1 MKKIL
6 TSLAIVLAVAITL
19 CVGVFASACNNSST
33 ANELTVTVVYPDGKA
48 VDGTKD
54 GNGDYN
60 GNAIKVQF
68 CDADNGENCY
78 QLLNLG
84 ADGKITQS
92 ISQLQ
97 EALEGV
103 ENFSLHILGLPDG
116 YSYDEN
122 IVLSAKN
129 ASVTIQLVK
138 A

>member
-33 ANELTVTVVYPDGKA
+33 ATELTVTVVYPDGKA

-103 ENFSLHILGLPDG
+103 ENF
-116 YSYDEN
+116 
-122 IVLSAKN
+122 
-129 ASVTIQLVK
+129 
-138 A
+138 

>member
-6 TSLAIVLAVAITL
+6 TSLAIVLAVALTL

-33 ANELTVTVVYPDGKA
+33 ATELTVTVVYPDGKA

-54 GNGDYN
+54 GNG
-60 GNAIKVQF
+60 IKVQF